1 MVRRRCELSSSEV
14 AELHRR
20 LDVRLKSI
28 GLESQPRV
36 AAALLQLVQSPD
48 AHLHDYTDVIKN
60 DWTLTG
66 RLLKLA
72 NSAYYAQRS
81 PVTRLDRALVLLGL
95 GRTKAIALGFTLARA
110 AAPADVKELSRQV
123 WGESVYRASL
133 CMCLARQ
140 VAPAL
145 AAEAFIVGLL
155 LDCGQPLMAKLLGEP
170 YLALRR
176 ETRSPAKLFAAE
188 FERLEFTHCDV
199 AAALFAQWK
208 LPPMLA
214 RPVIWHH
221 TLPVGDKTSDAS
233 AILQRLAF
241 YAGAVRMG
249 SDEGAAPHA
258 SPLASTAGR
267 LFEINQDDL
276 AGVVSHAGRE
286 YRSTIELFAGQ
297 AQRCEDVDGLAD
309 RVHLQLLQLMDD
321 QMAKAIQLE
330 TRVSGGARAHVV
342 VAGQRVELEPGQSGG
357 ILAFI
362 AAQTGERIISCTI
375 DPATDG
381 PEKLCQRLGI
391 DRVEPIEADELMRAV
406 RSLAA

>member
-1 MVRRRCELSSSEV
+1 MTRRRCELSSSEV
-14 AELHRR
+14 AELHAR
-20 LDVRLKSI
+20 LEGRLLSI

-36 AAALLQLVQSPD
+36 AAALLRLVQDPD

-95 GRTKAIALGFTLARA
+95 ERTKAIALGFTLARA
-110 AAPADVKELSRQV
+110 AAPADVRELSRQV

-133 CMCLARQ
+133 CMALARQ
-140 VAPAL
+140 VSPAL
-145 AAEAFIVGLL
+145 AAEAFVVGLL
-155 LDCGQPLMAKLLGEP
+155 LDCGQPLMAKLVGEP
-170 YLALRR
+170 YHAMRR

-221 TLPVGDKTSDAS
+221 TLPVAGKTADAS
-233 AILQRLAF
+233 AVLQRLAF
-241 YAGAVRMG
+241 YAGAIRVDTEAG
-249 SDEGAAPHA
+249 VAADA

-267 LFEINQDDL
+267 LFELNQDDL
-276 AGVVSHAGRE
+276 ANVVTIAAKE
-286 YRSTIELFAGQ
+286 YRGTIDLFAGQ
-297 AQRCEDVDGLAD
+297 AEGCQDVDGLAD
-309 RVHLQLLQLMDD
+309 RVQLQLLQLMDD

-330 TRVSGGARAHVV
+330 SRVSGGARAHVV
-342 VAGQRVELEPGQSGG
+342 VAGQRVELEPGRNGG
-357 ILAFI
+357 VLAFV

-381 PEKLCQRLGI
+381 PEKLCHRLGI